1 MQNYHQRQLKDNQI
15 NNNYHQQKQQS
26 QSSMFKESSSEYQL
40 SDEEFLIRYK
50 QKYPEEYEKLM
61 KEAYLLK

>member
-1 MQNYHQRQLKDNQI
+1 MQNYHQRQLNNNQV
-15 NNNYHQQKQQS
+15 NNNYHNYHQQQES
-26 QSSMFKESSSEYQL
+26 QPNIPKESNYEQPL

-61 KEAYLLK
+61 KEA